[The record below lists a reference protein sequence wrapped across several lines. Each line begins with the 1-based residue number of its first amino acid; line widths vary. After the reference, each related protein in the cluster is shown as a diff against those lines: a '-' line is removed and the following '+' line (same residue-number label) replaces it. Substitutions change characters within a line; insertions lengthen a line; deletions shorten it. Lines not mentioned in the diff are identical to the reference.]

1 MAAKKKTTRKKA
13 PAGAGSGKKSGPDP
27 GPEHRIVVLHGK
39 EVFLRSLRTE
49 KLRDKLV
56 EAHGDV
62 DTLRFPGKSTPV
74 AEVLDECRSFGLMQ
88 QHKLVVVDEADQ
100 FVKEENRPLVER
112 YAASPS
118 EQTTLVL
125 RTDTWRK
132 GNLDKLIQKVGVF
145 VNCEALTPAAAMK
158 WTTQRCPKEWGVTVN
173 PRAAEALVE
182 RAGVDLGRLDS
193 ELRKLAAAAGEG
205 GEIGPDLVRELVGL
219 TREEEVW
226 TLQAELLRG
235 TPESA
240 LAMLQQILT
249 VSRQPEQLVSYALI
263 DLARKLHSASRL
275 LRAGVRGFNV
285 TRAARIWGS
294 EEQRNALL
302 DAARRIDPDTLA
314 ELFTMAIESDAR
326 MKSGFSEGARS
337 LETLTLRFA
346 SATR

>member
-13 PAGAGSGKKSGPDP
+13 PAGAGSGKKSGVEL
-27 GPEHRIVVLHGK
+27 GPAHRIVVLHGK
-39 EVFLRSLRTE
+39 EVFLRSLHTE
-49 KLRDKLV
+49 KLQEKLV
-56 EAHGDV
+56 EAHGEVDV
-62 DTLRFPGKSTPV
+62 LRFPGKSTPV

-88 QHKLVVVDEADQ
+88 QHKMVVVDEADQ
-100 FVKEENRPLVER
+100 FVKEESRPLIER

-118 EQTTLVL
+118 EQATLVL
-125 RTDTWRK
+125 RANTWNRGK
-132 GNLDKLIQKVGVF
+132 LDKLIEKVGLIHK
-145 VNCEALTPAAAMK
+145 CEALTPAAAMK
-158 WTTQRCPKEWGVTVN
+158 WTTQRCRKEWGATLN

-193 ELRKLAAAAGEG
+193 EMGKLAAAAGKG

-219 TREEEVW
+219 TREEEAW
-226 TLQAELLRG
+226 SLQAEVLLG

-240 LAMLQQILT
+240 LALLQQILT

-263 DLARKLHSASRL
+263 DLARKLHTASRL

-285 TRAARIWGS
+285 TRAARIWGPD
-294 EEQRNALL
+294 EQREAIL
-302 DAARRIDPDTLA
+302 DAARRVDPDTLA
-314 ELFTMAIESDAR
+314 ELLSIAIEADAR
-326 MKSGFSEGARS
+326 MKSGFSAGARS